1 VDPWGRAARSLE
13 LVRFR
18 TVRLILREAARR
30 LDGADLIEVEIDNR
44 LQGLAGGGVVERLG
58 QRLEPLRVF
67 ALQSDEFGHG
77 IAPALMAAA
86 AVGGPAIADDR
97 GAGMPGAIA
106 GLPLGSGKR
115 LVAFRGAWRT
125 IPSRNVIAALQPA
138 AASCKMGG

>member
-1 VDPWGRAARSLE
+1 MLG

-18 TVRLILREAARR
+18 TVRLIVREAARR

-44 LQGLAGGGVVERLG
+44 LQCLAGGGVAERLG

-67 ALQSDEFGHG
+67 ALQSDEFGHD

-97 GAGMPGAIA
+97 GASVPRAIA
-106 GLPLGSGKR
+106 GLALGPGKR
-115 LVAFRGAWRT
+115 LGALRF
-125 IPSRNVIAALQPA
+125 
-138 AASCKMGG
+138 ASSAHG